1 MQKFVDA
8 VNAQNP
14 DLVCFT
20 GDLVTIGKEEAQPYA
35 QILSSISARCG
46 VVSVF
51 GNHDFL
57 IYNRAYASEEER
69 LYAVEELAGYERE
82 DLRWT
87 LLRDSSKVIT
97 ASDGST
103 ITVVGVDNKNCTG
116 QGFKTINCGDLSKA
130 MEGVEGFTILLS
142 HDPGHWDALFHSGLE
157 PDRRSQ

>member
-103 ITVVGVDNKNCTG
+103 L
-116 QGFKTINCGDLSKA
+116 TIERHR
-130 MEGVEGFTILLS
+130 EGL
-142 HDPGHWDALFHSGLE
+142 
-157 PDRRSQ
+157 